1 MSIQDYVVPLE
12 RARELER
19 IVQAY
24 TVPCDKCEGRGH
36 MSGPTTQGPCISC
49 GTSGVIHP
57 YATGLGAWLA
67 SRPCRKCRGFAI
79 AYTTPGGDMVNEVCD
94 ACHGTGKQSEWPSL
108 VWYRF
113 PEPEYAEAFPKRADW
128 QFDMWESVGH
138 AFMEW
143 RQFSFEAEYVH
154 ALTFEQ
160 RSRCWRSAQDG
171 VMRSTGYLGRKFIRH
186 IIQTGLTKVA

>member
-1 MSIQDYVVPLE
+1 
-12 RARELER
+12 
-19 IVQAY
+19 
-24 TVPCDKCEGRGH
+24 
-36 MSGPTTQGPCISC
+36 
-49 GTSGVIHP
+49 
-57 YATGLGAWLA
+57 
-67 SRPCRKCRGFAI
+67 
-79 AYTTPGGDMVNEVCD
+79 MVNEVCD

-154 ALTFEQ
+154 ALTFDAAFALLEE
-160 RSRCWRSAQDG
+160 CAGWRDEKHWIFGKKVYQAYHPDWPDKGGLMSGKPLEADSQAELLDAML
-171 VMRSTGYLGRKFIRH
+171 VKETPDAIR
-186 IIQTGLTKVA
+186 